1 MPDTPIPSTIS
12 QSWLNR
18 ALRVLITIITA
29 LLFAGFLYENIS
41 ETRERRFHP
50 MPGEL
55 VDVGGYKMHI
65 DCIGQGSPTVILDA
79 GLGDSFISWSKVQPR
94 IAKFARAC
102 SYDRA
107 GIGYSDPSPRPRTS
121 KDFAEEL
128 HILLHNAGIPPPYLL
143 VGHSMGGFDV
153 RLYASLYPSEVAGMV
168 LVDSSHP
175 EQQKRL
181 PPAINDL
188 DATWLR
194 EQEFFEF
201 TMPFGIPRL
210 LGFCGND
217 PAVRAVDCNFHSARE
232 GVAELK
238 AISESAAQTAATGS
252 LGDTPLVVLSH
263 DPATPQFDLP
273 EDLVKPANDAW
284 EQMQEELTR
293 LSTRGKQII
302 ATNSG
307 HYIQFDRPDIVI
319 EAVRSVADQ
328 IRPAHPAP
336 EPKR

>member
-79 GLGDSFISWSKVQPR
+79 GLGDSFVSWSKVQPR

-181 PPAINDL
+181 
-188 DATWLR
+188 R
-194 EQEFFEF
+194 
-201 TMPFGIPRL
+201 PR
-210 LGFCGND
+210 
-217 PAVRAVDCNFHSARE
+217 
-232 GVAELK
+232 
-238 AISESAAQTAATGS
+238 
-252 LGDTPLVVLSH
+252 
-263 DPATPQFDLP
+263 
-273 EDLVKPANDAW
+273 
-284 EQMQEELTR
+284 
-293 LSTRGKQII
+293 
-302 ATNSG
+302 
-307 HYIQFDRPDIVI
+307 
-319 EAVRSVADQ
+319 
-328 IRPAHPAP
+328 
-336 EPKR
+336 